1 MLKLIIFINI
11 QNNYYLPRSTW
22 SRVSVTQKNGNTTW
36 RFGSA
41 MLIISAMLV
50 LIAVLAIAG
59 LALWMGGMSM
69 LNFIVH

>member
-1 MLKLIIFINI
+1 
-11 QNNYYLPRSTW
+11 
-22 SRVSVTQKNGNTTW
+22 
-36 RFGSA
+36 

-59 LALWMGGMSM
+59 LALWMGGTSM